1 MDPNVANPNLVLRA
15 YRGPED
21 HPAMNDVA
29 NAVRASN
36 GDPDYGT
43 VADMDNYY
51 GHLEHADLPRD
62 CALAELDRNVVAYC
76 RASWQ
81 PMADGTAQV
90 DCIMNVDPGLR
101 GIGIED
107 LLLDHALR
115 RAADHVATAGPIV
128 TTRILCFAIGKD
140 PGQRRRLESR
150 GFALTRRYAQL
161 VRPTLD
167 DIPDLPIPSP
177 FEVRHIDPLDRAMH
191 RRVFEA
197 DARAFADSYGQEAT
211 SEALWAAF
219 IESPNFDPT
228 LWRVAFDGE
237 AIAGQILNFM
247 DEVQADGTRL
257 GMTEAISVQPEYR
270 RRGLARALLAASLRA
285 VRDAGATSAGL
296 GVDTQNPNEALTLY
310 EDLGFRITGETFEY
324 ELRAPLPAPS
334 SDPGARTKR

>member
-1 MDPNVANPNLVLRA
+1 MDPKLAHPNLILRA

-21 HPAMNDVA
+21 HAAMNDVA
-29 NAVRASN
+29 NAVRAFN
-36 GDPDYGT
+36 GDPDIGT

-62 CALAELDRNVVAYC
+62 CALVELDGRVVAYC

-81 PMADGTAQV
+81 PMADGTGQV
-90 DCIMNVDPGLR
+90 DCILNVDPPLR

-107 LLLDHALR
+107 LLLDHALQ
-115 RAADHVATAGPIV
+115 RASILMATARRTM
-128 TTRILCFAIGKD
+128 TTRVLGFATGKD
-140 PGQRRRLESR
+140 PEQRKRLEAR
-150 GFALTRRYAQL
+150 GFVLNRRYAQL
-161 VRPTLD
+161 VRPTLE

-177 FEVRHIDPLDRAMH
+177 FEIRPIDPLDRAVH

-197 DARAFADSYGQEAT
+197 DARAFAESYGQEAT
-211 SEALWAAF
+211 SEAMWEAF
-219 IESPNFDPT
+219 IEAPIFNPT
-228 LWRVAFDGE
+228 LWRVAFDGD

-247 DEVQADGTRL
+247 EPAKDDGTRL

-296 GVDTQNPNEALTLY
+296 GVDTQNPNDALTLY
-310 EDLGFRITGETFEY
+310 EDLGFRITGEMFEY
-324 ELRAPLPAPS
+324 ELRTPLPSPS
-334 SDPGARTKR
+334 PGPDTRTTS